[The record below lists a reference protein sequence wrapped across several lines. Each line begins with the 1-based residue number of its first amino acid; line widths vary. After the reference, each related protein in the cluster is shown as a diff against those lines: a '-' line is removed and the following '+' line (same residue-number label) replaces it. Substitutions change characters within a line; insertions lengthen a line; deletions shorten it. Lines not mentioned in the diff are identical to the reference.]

1 MKNSQAIEVDENVL
15 ACLQRDLERKRKR
28 AQAARARKPRMEA
41 RKPGKLKEADQ
52 IRFRSK
58 LKATSNFYISN

>member
-41 RKPGKLKEADQ
+41 RKKASSKKLIKYDSD
-52 IRFRSK
+52 R
-58 LKATSNFYISN
+58 N